1 MTQSFLSGNSPNL
14 TNTEPKA
21 TEEASP
27 ERERL
32 KHLLIGSPKGVTREI
47 HTLQVLGY
55 AEVGSWSPLIP
66 TANPGEV
73 MSILM
78 KYIRL

>member
-14 TNTEPKA
+14 TNPEPKA
-21 TEEASP
+21 TEEVSP

-32 KHLLIGSPKGVTREI
+32 KHLLIGSPKAVTREI

-55 AEVGSWSPLIP
+55 AEVGNWSPLIP